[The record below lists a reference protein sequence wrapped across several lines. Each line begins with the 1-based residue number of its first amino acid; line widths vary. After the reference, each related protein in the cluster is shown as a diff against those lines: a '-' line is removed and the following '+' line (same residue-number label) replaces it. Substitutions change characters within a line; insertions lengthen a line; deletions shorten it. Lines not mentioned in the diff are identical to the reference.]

1 MNERVLGKTGLKV
14 RRIGF
19 GGIPIQQI
27 PEEEAIG
34 VVRHCYEAGIDYF
47 DTARGYT
54 ASEER
59 IGKALEDIRDQV
71 YLATKSGRRTKEGLL
86 GELAVSLRNLRTDW
100 IDVYQLHGVSSRE
113 QWDRITSPGGALEAL
128 QEARDQGKIRHLGI
142 TSHDPALLTEIVKQ
156 DVFETIMI
164 PYNYLSTLPAED
176 LLPLCRKVNVGTVI
190 MKPFGGG
197 AFSDARIALRFLL
210 RNDDVD
216 VIIPGMMSI
225 AEVDENVALGLGPYS
240 LSKEEQD
247 LIERDRRELGN
258 QFCRACNY
266 CQPCPQEIPISM
278 VLRWETFEKRMGW
291 SDRLGNRLMEVA
303 DKADTCIECGDCE
316 PKCPYQLPIR
326 ELLSAKT
333 ESIRKRLQH

>member
-1 MNERVLGKTGLKV
+1 MKERILGRTGLKV

-27 PEEEAIG
+27 SEEEAIK
-34 VVRHCYEAGIDYF
+34 VVRHCYEVGINYF

-54 ASEER
+54 VSEER
-59 IGKALEDIRDQV
+59 IGKALEDVRDQV
-71 YLATKSGRRTKEGLL
+71 YLATKSGLRTKEGLL
-86 GELAVSLRNLRTDW
+86 EELAVSLRNLRTDW
-100 IDVYQLHGVSSRE
+100 IDVYQLHGVSSSE

-156 DVFETIMI
+156 DIFETIMI
-164 PYNYLSTLPAED
+164 SYNYLATLPAEE
-176 LLPLCRKVNVGTVI
+176 LLPLCRKMNVGTVI

-197 AFSDARIALRFLL
+197 AFSDARIALKFLL
-210 RNDDVD
+210 GNDDVD
-216 VIIPGMMSI
+216 VAIPGMMSI